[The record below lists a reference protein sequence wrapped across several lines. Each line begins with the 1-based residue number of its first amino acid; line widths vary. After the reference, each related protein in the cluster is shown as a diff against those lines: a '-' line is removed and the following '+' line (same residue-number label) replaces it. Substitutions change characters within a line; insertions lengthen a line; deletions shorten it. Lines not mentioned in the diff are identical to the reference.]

1 MSGLN
6 EGGRIMRE
14 INYIRAITEA
24 VDEEMA
30 RDPSVFLLG
39 EDVRAL
45 GAPRGEFK
53 GLFDKYGSER
63 VVDTPISET
72 AILGSAIGAAVTG
85 MRPIANIMYANFL
98 GVCGDELINQLTQMR
113 YMFGGKIKVPVTI
126 VSYSGGGFSA
136 ATQHSKTLYGWLM
149 AVTGLKIVAPS
160 TPYDLKGLLKSA
172 IREDNPT
179 IVLYHQLL
187 MRRDIKSEIPE
198 DEYTIPLGKA
208 DIKREGS
215 DVTVVAIALM
225 VHRALAAAA
234 KLQEEGISVEVVDP
248 RTLVPL
254 DKQAII
260 SSVKKTGRLVIM
272 DEEPKTGSAA
282 AEISAV
288 VAEEAFDFLDAPIK
302 RVCAPDTPIPFSPI
316 LEKIWIPD
324 EEDLIKAVTEIM

>member
-1 MSGLN
+1 
-6 EGGRIMRE
+6 MRE

-53 GLFDKYGSER
+53 GLFDKYGPER
-63 VVDTPISET
+63 VIDTPISET
-72 AILGSAIGAAVTG
+72 AILGGAIGAAATG

-113 YMFGGKIKVPVTI
+113 YMFGGKIKLPVTI

-136 ATQHSKTLYGWLM
+136 GAQHSKTLYGLLM
-149 AVTGLKIVAPS
+149 SITALKIVVPS
-160 TPYDLKGLLKSA
+160 TPYDVKGLLKSA

-198 DEYTIPLGKA
+198 EEYTIPIGKA

-215 DVTVVAIALM
+215 DVTVVAIGLM
-225 VHRALAAAA
+225 VHRALAAAD
-234 KLQEEGISVEVVDP
+234 KLQERGVSVEVVDP
-248 RTLVPL
+248 RSLAPL
-254 DKQAII
+254 DKQTII
-260 SSVKKTGRLVIM
+260 GSVKKTGRLVIM
-272 DEEPKTGSAA
+272 DEEPKTESASSEIA
-282 AEISAV
+282 AI
-288 VAEEAFDFLDAPIK
+288 VAEEAFDLLDAPIK
-302 RVCAPDTPIPFSPI
+302 RVCAPDTPIPFSPV
-316 LEKIWIPD
+316 LEKAWMPD
-324 EEDLIKAVTEIM
+324 EEDLIKAVTGIM

>member
-1 MSGLN
+1 
-6 EGGRIMRE
+6 MRE
-14 INYIRAITEA
+14 ITYIRAITEA

-30 RDPSVFLLG
+30 RDPTVFLIG

-53 GLFDKYGSER
+53 GLFEKYGPER

-72 AILGSAIGAAVTG
+72 AILGSAIGAAITG

-98 GVCGDELINQLTQMR
+98 GVCGDELLNQLTQMR

-126 VSYSGGGFSA
+126 VSYCGGGFSA
-136 ATQHSKTLYGWLM
+136 AAQHSKTLYGWLM
-149 AVTGLKIVAPS
+149 AVTGLKIVVPS
-160 TPYDLKGLLKSA
+160 TPYDLKGLLKTS
-172 IREDNPT
+172 IRDDNPT

-187 MRRDIKSEIPE
+187 LRRDIKSEIPE

-215 DVTVVAIALM
+215 DVTVVAWALM
-225 VHRALAAAA
+225 VHRALAASI
-234 KLQEEGISVEVVDP
+234 KLQEEKSISIEVIDP

-260 SSVKKTGRLVIM
+260 NSVKKTGRLVIM
-272 DEEPKTGSAA
+272 DEEPKTGSVA
-282 AEISAV
+282 AEIAAV
-288 VAEEAFDFLDAPIK
+288 VADEAFDFLDAPIK
-302 RVCAPDTPIPFSPI
+302 RVCAPDTPVPFSPV
-316 LEKIWIPD
+316 LEKFWMPD